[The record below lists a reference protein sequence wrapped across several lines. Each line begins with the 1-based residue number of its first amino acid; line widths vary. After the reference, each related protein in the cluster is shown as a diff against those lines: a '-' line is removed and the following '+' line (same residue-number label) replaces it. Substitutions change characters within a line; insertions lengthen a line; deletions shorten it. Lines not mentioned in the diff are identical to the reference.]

1 MTDTEKDA
9 VCNALPREQRGRVL
23 YFLQKEVIAVSLS
36 IIQKMN
42 EMLLTEMPE
51 YRAQAAEVGASEEQ
65 QRRLLRALMN
75 VRPPRPLS
83 GDFLAL
89 QDQLLSAEREARG
102 VVDVTTLPSV
112 ASDAR
117 IALWQGDITRLAA
130 DAIVNAAN
138 SALLGCFI
146 PCHRCID
153 NAIHSAAGLQLRAA
167 CAALMEEQ
175 GHPEETGTAQITE
188 GYNLP
193 ARHVIHTV
201 GPIVIGALTDR
212 HRAQLASCYRSCLSL
227 AAEHGL
233 RSIAFCCISTGE
245 FHFPNAAA
253 AEIAVREVLDF
264 LTRDTSI
271 ERVVFNVFK
280 DEDRHIYER
289 LLS

>member
-1 MTDTEKDA
+1 
-9 VCNALPREQRGRVL
+9 
-23 YFLQKEVIAVSLS
+23 
-36 IIQKMN
+36 MN

-51 YRAQAAEVGASEEQ
+51 YRAQAAEIGVSGE

-75 VRPPRPLS
+75 VRPPCPLS
-83 GDFLAL
+83 EDFLAL
-89 QDQLLSAEREARG
+89 QDELLSAEREARG
-102 VVDVTTLPSV
+102 VVDVMALPSV

-117 IALWQGDITRLAA
+117 VALWQGDITRLAA

-138 SALLGCFI
+138 AALLGCFI

-175 GHPEETGTAQITE
+175 GHPEETGTTQITE

-201 GPIVIGALTDR
+201 GPIVSGALTDR

-227 AAEHGL
+227 ATECGL

-245 FHFPNAAA
+245 FRFPQQEA
-253 AEIAVREVLDF
+253 AEIAVETVRGFLREHGAGM
-264 LTRDTSI
+264 
-271 ERVVFNVFK
+271 RVIFDVFK
-280 DEDRHIYER
+280 ESDHDIYRR
-289 LLS
+289 LLGCD

>member
-1 MTDTEKDA
+1 M
-9 VCNALPREQRGRVL
+9 
-23 YFLQKEVIAVSLS
+23 SLS

-42 EMLLTEMPE
+42 ERLLTEMPE
-51 YRAQAAEVGASEEQ
+51 YRAQAAEVGVSEEQ

-83 GDFLAL
+83 EDFLAL
-89 QDQLLSAEREARG
+89 QDELLSAEREARG
-102 VVDVTTLPSV
+102 VVDVMALPSV

-130 DAIVNAAN
+130 DAIVNA
-138 SALLGCFI
+138 ALLGCFI

-201 GPIVIGALTDR
+201 GPIVSGALTDR

-227 AAEHGL
+227 AAERGL

-245 FHFPNAAA
+245 FHFPRAAA
-253 AEIAVREVLDF
+253 AEIAMREVRDF

-271 ERVVFNVFK
+271 ERVIFNVFK
-280 DEDRHIYER
+280 DEDRNIYER

>member
-1 MTDTEKDA
+1 M
-9 VCNALPREQRGRVL
+9 
-23 YFLQKEVIAVSLS
+23 SLS

-51 YRAQAAEVGASEEQ
+51 YRAQAAEIRETEAA
-65 QRRLLRALMN
+65 QRNLLRALMN

-83 GDFLAL
+83 EDFLAL
-89 QDQLLSAEREARG
+89 QDELLSAEREARG
-102 VVDVTTLPSV
+102 VVDVMALPSV

-138 SALLGCFI
+138 AALLGCFI

-201 GPIVIGALTDR
+201 GPIVSGALTDR

-227 AAEHGL
+227 AAERGL

-245 FHFPNAAA
+245 FHFPRAAA
-253 AEIAVREVLDF
+253 AEIAVREVRDF

-271 ERVVFNVFK
+271 ERVIFNVFK
-280 DEDRHIYER
+280 DEDRNIYER